1 MSELGRYIR
10 DARAAD
16 GVTRPI
22 IASPEEAVRVIRA
35 AGAEIPGLSPA
46 ERLVMLSDLKEL
58 SNLLAA
64 HIARLD
70 LEMVEIKQK
79 LHQARSSRLACSS
92 YVQSAASA
100 YSTRRH

>member
-10 DARAAD
+10 QAKAAD
-16 GVTRPI
+16 GLTSPI
-22 IASPEEAVRVIRA
+22 IASPEDAVRVIRK
-35 AGAEIPGLSPA
+35 AGAELAGLTPA

-58 SNLLAA
+58 SDLLAA

-70 LEMVEIKQK
+70 VEMSSIKQK
-79 LHQARSSRLACSS
+79 LNQARSSRLACSS
-92 YVQSAASA
+92 YVQGAASA

>member
-10 DARAAD
+10 AARSAD

-22 IASPEEAVRVIRA
+22 IASPEAAVRMIREV
-35 AGAEIPGLSPA
+35 GARLPDLSEP

-58 SNLLAA
+58 SDLLAG

-70 LEMVEIKQK
+70 AEMAEIKMK
-79 LHQARSSRLACSS
+79 LNQARSSRLACSR
-92 YVQSAASA
+92 YVQSAAAS